1 MLRDHFISCPQLVNL
16 NISTTFCETH
26 GFVVLAPK
34 LSNFSSSGIFPIRFG
49 VCELQKVDIKLQ
61 DWAGV
66 GGEQYYPPFISMLL
80 GLGNYAN
87 NLTFDSKSIEVN
99 NISFDDINNGFV
111 CFWSAQRLLIVNRIL
126 VAMALSKISY
136 LLVGLPSPF
145 YKLTNVKLPRGYK
158 ESSIPEAL
166 RNYLLG
172 GSPKASIVT

>member
-1 MLRDHFISCPQLVNL
+1 MLSTKKKKICEDNEEDRFSQLPEDLIHKILSFLEAKEALVNL

-87 NLTFDSKSIEVN
+87 NLTFDSKSIE
-99 NISFDDINNGFV
+99 
-111 CFWSAQRLLIVNRIL
+111 
-126 VAMALSKISY
+126 ALSKISY

>member
-61 DWAGV
+61 DWAGE

-87 NLTFDSKSIEVN
+87 NLTFDSKSIE
-99 NISFDDINNGFV
+99 
-111 CFWSAQRLLIVNRIL
+111 
-126 VAMALSKISY
+126 ALSKISY